1 MSKPVPRSRL
11 NITYRTRIDGVP
23 AKQKLPL
30 RLLVL
35 GDFSGGS
42 HLKLENRPVHSILP
56 GMRLDTFMEEL
67 KVTVPIKDRTLATR
81 INGQL
86 QCVLHGSIKKQL
98 ADDKVVIRLEGKG
111 TITGEHAVNGLGSFS
126 GEVVVTGEVEA
137 PLKDEKVTITDPRLT
152 VTGKVEGEITGDV
165 LHTFTAELQ
174 PSMLEVDAMDAEI
187 SAMVP
192 VELTIPIRNLRGF
205 SPEHVSE
212 KVPEIRRLM
221 LLRRLLQELR
231 ASIANRSELRTVFKN
246 VLEHPDLPALRQ
258 WLEDSYPQL
267 QIEPPAAAASSLPP
281 PSGSG
286 SSGSGA
292 GSAGSG
298 ASGAAA
304 SGSSTSSTSGAAASG
319 SAGAGAAT
327 GAASG
332 SGTGA
337 TPGAPS

>member
-42 HLKLENRPVHSILP
+42 HLKLENRPVQSILP

-67 KVTVPIKDRTLATR
+67 KVTAPIEDRALATR

-111 TITGEHAVNGLGSFS
+111 TITGEHAVNGLGSFI
-126 GEVVVTGEVEA
+126 GEVAVTGEVEA
-137 PLKDEKVTITDPRLT
+137 PLKDEKVTITDPKLT

-174 PSMLEVDAMDAEI
+174 PSMLEVDAMEAEV
-187 SAMVP
+187 SAMVS

-231 ASIANRSELRTVFKN
+231 ASIANRSELRTVFKD

-258 WLEDSYPQL
+258 WLKDSYPQL

-286 SSGSGA
+286 MSGSGT
-292 GSAGSG
+292 SGSG
-298 ASGAAA
+298 SGSTGSGTSGAAA
-304 SGSSTSSTSGAAASG
+304 SGSSTSGAAAS
-319 SAGAGAAT
+319 SSGAA
-327 GAASG
+327 
-332 SGTGA
+332 A